1 MWSDSIWLS
10 AGRSLPAVPSAAWGE
25 EGEDVAWGDVDL
37 GERRED
43 LIVGGAGAAEEV
55 AAGCARPERVT
66 FARSVPVKDL
76 LFSPSWTGLP
86 TMNVPRS
93 AWPSTLAAQTA
104 GELIDYQ
111 ETIIDRQGWNHLQQD
126 FYYRRFDAIRSGRSY
141 R

>member
-1 MWSDSIWLS
+1 MGLRIKCLWLLS
-10 AGRSLPAVPSAAWGE
+10 MT
-25 EGEDVAWGDVDL
+25 
-37 GERRED
+37 
-43 LIVGGAGAAEEV
+43 IMV

-104 GELIDYQ
+104 GEIVDYQ